1 VELESKVTGVQDSIR
16 VEPVDIAQDSTS
28 SDDTQQEQQ
37 YSIATGKARRQ
48 IHPPKRYAYADVTAY
63 ALSVTES
70 IEILEPSTYN
80 EAISSDDTAEWTVD
94 MTEEMKS
101 LHKNQTWELVKPPMG
116 WKIIG
121 CKWVF
126 KKKEGIP
133 DTES

>member
-1 VELESKVTGVQDSIR
+1 
-16 VEPVDIAQDSTS
+16 
-28 SDDTQQEQQ
+28 
-37 YSIATGKARRQ
+37 
-48 IHPPKRYAYADVTAY
+48 
-63 ALSVTES
+63 
-70 IEILEPSTYN
+70 
-80 EAISSDDTAEWTVD
+80 

-133 DTES
+133 DTESVRYKARLVAKGYSQIEGVDFNEVFSPVVKHTSIRVLLVMVV